1 MRKSEFLTL
10 KQSST
15 MKYGSTF
22 MLQKETTWRAKL
34 FIHKKSIYIMQI
46 TIFVKFLFYLRAHA
60 NGAAFCGTNN
70 LLLNWIEYSS
80 SLDRIYFQCKHLLLI
95 SADMQVCTHYFY
107 YYQLYCKHI
116 IIIHFGNRNCN
127 TQKVSDLWN
136 KVDLIQE
143 DWSMTQFSYNYAM

>member
-15 MKYGSTF
+15 MKYGSTSMF
-22 MLQKETTWRAKL
+22 QKETTWRAKL
-34 FIHKKSIYIMQI
+34 YIHKKGIYIMQI
-46 TIFVKFLFYLRAHA
+46 SIFVKFLFYLRAHA
-60 NGAAFCGTNN
+60 NGTAFCGTNN
-70 LLLNWIEYSS
+70 LLLNWTEYSS
-80 SLDRIYFQCKHLLLI
+80 SLDRIHFQCKHLLLI
-95 SADMQVCTHYFY
+95 SADMQVCTPLFLLLSTLLLTY
-107 YYQLYCKHI
+107 Y
-116 IIIHFGNRNCN
+116 IHFGNCNCN